1 VARRVAASTTH
12 TLGDVNAA
20 RQPAAV
26 LFDSGGVLIQPI
38 GGRWNPRADFEH
50 TLAAAAPALAAN
62 DIAAAIAVGDAFL
75 RGADSTP
82 SYDDYHRV
90 ILGQLGVEPTAEVL
104 AALTRPVDPRTILE
118 TFPEVLPTLREL
130 RRRGVRMAVV
140 SDAWPELP
148 VLHEAL
154 GIDEFFE
161 AYAISAELGCRKPDP
176 LMYRYASDA
185 LGLPPE
191 DCLFLDDD
199 PSLVAAAIALGYQG
213 LAVLRDP
220 GEATDVVP
228 FVRSIDALLSR
239 F

>member
-1 VARRVAASTTH
+1 
-12 TLGDVNAA
+12 VNAA
-20 RQPAAV
+20 RRPAAV
-26 LFDSGGVLIQPI
+26 LFDSGGVLMQPI
-38 GGRWNPRADFEH
+38 GGRWNPRADFEQ
-50 TLAAAAPALAAN
+50 TLAAAVPTLTA
-62 DIAAAIAVGDAFL
+62 DDVAAAIAVGDAFL
-75 RGADSTP
+75 RGADGTP

-90 ILGQLGVEPTAEVL
+90 ILGQLGVEPTGELLAE
-104 AALTRPVDPRTILE
+104 LTRPVDPRTILE

-148 VLHEAL
+148 ALHAGL
-154 GIDEFFE
+154 GMDEFFE
-161 AYAISAELGCRKPDP
+161 AYAVSAEVGCRKPDP
-176 LMYRYASDA
+176 RMYRHASDA

-191 DCLFLDDD
+191 QCLFLDDD

-220 GEATDVVP
+220 GRTADDVP
-228 FVRSIDALLSR
+228 FIRSIDTLLDH